1 MKKNELKNSSHELI
15 NSLYSDNGIV
25 VETELE
31 RLSRLEMA
39 ATMVTQV
46 MPDKTKY
53 SRKEKHKGNYED
65 C

>member
-1 MKKNELKNSSHELI
+1 MKKNKNDQI
-15 NSLYSDNGIV
+15 DGLYNDKGIV

-39 ATMVTQV
+39 STMMTQV

-53 SRKEKHKGNYED
+53 NRKEKHKGEYEK
-65 C
+65 

>member
-1 MKKNELKNSSHELI
+1 MKKNKLKNSPHELI

-39 ATMVTQV
+39 STMMTQV

-53 SRKEKHKGNYED
+53 NRKEKHKGSELNE
-65 C
+65 

>member
-1 MKKNELKNSSHELI
+1 MKNKNDQI
-15 NSLYSDNGIV
+15 DGLYSDKGIV

-39 ATMVTQV
+39 STMMTQV

-53 SRKEKHKGNYED
+53 NRKEKHKGEYEK
-65 C
+65 

>member
-1 MKKNELKNSSHELI
+1 MSKNKKDLI
-15 NSLYSDNGIV
+15 DGLYNDKGIV

-39 ATMVTQV
+39 STMMTQV

-53 SRKEKHKGNYED
+53 NRKEKHKSEYEK
-65 C
+65 

>member
-1 MKKNELKNSSHELI
+1 MSKNKKDLI
-15 NSLYSDNGIV
+15 DGLYNDKGIV

-39 ATMVTQV
+39 STMMTQV

-53 SRKEKHKGNYED
+53 NRKEKHKDEYEK
-65 C
+65 